1 MGPSVSNMPS
11 NDLNDHA
18 ISDTDFYAL
27 LGVTFQTSQRDIDRA
42 WRQTA
47 LKYHPD
53 KVGDDPVAKE
63 KFHLAQI
70 GYDLLSDPG
79 SKALYD
85 SARNARIQREKKNN
99 ELRGR
104 RRTLAE
110 DLFTRE
116 RCFKRERDECEDEEE
131 MLEREV
137 RRLAE
142 DGKRRRKER
151 EDTLRNEMQI
161 FDRNEVVDGEKLDVT
176 VLTSQTSVSEIDR
189 TVKIRWPLGDGEPLP
204 ISQEQIVNLFSK
216 FGNIESADLLNP
228 KPLKS
233 ETRKKHKKQ
242 LMATCMVQYSSIV
255 GAHTAVE
262 DFKKQQ
268 GREWERFEFVFW
280 AAGKEPR
287 FIGAATQN
295 KHEELV
301 PNAAP
306 LTPEGDNREAG
317 SGKSV
322 PSSFNL
328 FNAFSKPSA
337 AAVPGAHGLLKKPSF
352 ASFSSAAFT
361 TPTGSPASNRSVN
374 SPSFEEMMM
383 IRLKN
388 AEKKRLEDEIRKQD
402 EAVATSGVG
411 EVILS
416 R

>member
-1 MGPSVSNMPS
+1 MPS

-27 LGVTFQTSQRDIDRA
+27 LGVTFETSQRDIDRA

-63 KFHLAQI
+63 KFHLAHI

-116 RCFKRERDECEDEEE
+116 RGFRRERDEFEDEEE

-151 EDTLRNEMQI
+151 EDTLRNEMQN
-161 FDRNEVVDGEKLDVT
+161 FDRNEVIDGEKLDDT

-204 ISQEQIVNLFSK
+204 IRQEQIVNLFSK

-268 GREWERFEFVFW
+268 GHEWERFDFVFW

-295 KHEELV
+295 KHEERV

-306 LTPEGDNREAG
+306 LTPKGDNREAG

-322 PSSFNL
+322 PPSFNL

-337 AAVPGAHGLLKKPSF
+337 AAVSGAHGLLKKPSF

-402 EAVATSGVG
+402 EAVAASGVG
-411 EVILS
+411 EVNLS

>member
-1 MGPSVSNMPS
+1 MPS
-11 NDLNDHA
+11 NDLKDHA
-18 ISDTDFYAL
+18 VSDTDFYAL
-27 LGVTFQTSQRDIDRA
+27 LGVTFETSQRNIDRA

-70 GYDLLSDPG
+70 GYDLLSDPA

-99 ELRGR
+99 ELRGK
-104 RRTLAE
+104 RRTMAE
-110 DLFTRE
+110 DLFSRE
-116 RCFKRERDECEDEEE
+116 RGFKRERDEGEDEEE
-131 MLEREV
+131 RLEREV

-142 DGKRRRKER
+142 DGRRRRKER
-151 EDTLRNEMQI
+151 EDTLRKEMQI
-161 FDRNEVVDGEKLDVT
+161 AERNEAAEGEKLDVT
-176 VLTSQTSVSEIDR
+176 DFLSGRTSVSEIDR
-189 TVKIRWPLGDGEPLP
+189 TVKIRWPLGDGQSLP
-204 ISQEQIVNLFSK
+204 IGQDQIITLFSK

-228 KPLKS
+228 KPLKLTS
-233 ETRKKHKKQ
+233 ENRKKHKKQ
-242 LMATCMVQYSSIV
+242 LMGTCMVQYSSIV

-268 GREWERFEFVFW
+268 GREWERFDSVFW
-280 AAGKEPR
+280 AAGKEPH
-287 FIGAATQN
+287 FVGAATQ
-295 KHEELV
+295 KDQHEEGV

-306 LTPEGDNREAG
+306 LTPKRNNREAG

-322 PSSFNL
+322 PFPSSNL
-328 FNAFSKPSA
+328 FNTFSMPSAA
-337 AAVPGAHGLLKKPSF
+337 AAVPGADGLLKKPSF
-352 ASFSSAAFT
+352 AFFSSAKFT
-361 TPTGSPASNRSVN
+361 TPTGSPASYRSAS

-402 EAVATSGVG
+402 EAVTTSGG
-411 EVILS
+411 GG
-416 R
+416 

>member
-1 MGPSVSNMPS
+1 MPS
-11 NDLNDHA
+11 NDLKDNA
-18 ISDTDFYAL
+18 VSETDFYAL
-27 LGVTFQTSQRDIDRA
+27 LGVTFETSQKDIDRA

-70 GYDLLSDPG
+70 GYDLLSDPA

-99 ELRGR
+99 ELRGK
-104 RRTLAE
+104 RRTMAE
-110 DLFTRE
+110 DLFSRE
-116 RCFKRERDECEDEEE
+116 RGFKRERDECEDEEE
-131 MLEREV
+131 RLEREV

-142 DGKRRRKER
+142 DGRRRRKER

-161 FDRNEVVDGEKLDVT
+161 AERNDFVEGEKLDAT

-189 TVKIRWPLGDGEPLP
+189 TVKIRWPLGDGQSLP
-204 ISQEQIVNLFSK
+204 IGQDQVINLFSK
-216 FGNIESADLLNP
+216 FGKVESADLLNP

-233 ETRKKHKKQ
+233 ESRKKHKRQ

-268 GREWERFEFVFW
+268 GREWERFDSVFW
-280 AAGKEPR
+280 AAGKEPH
-287 FIGAATQN
+287 FVGAATQN
-295 KHEELV
+295 QHKEGL
-301 PNAAP
+301 PSPAP
-306 LTPEGDNREAG
+306 LTPNRNNRENG

-322 PSSFNL
+322 PPPSFNL
-328 FNAFSKPSA
+328 FNIFSTPSA
-337 AAVPGAHGLLKKPSF
+337 AAVPGADGLLKKPSF

-361 TPTGSPASNRSVN
+361 TPTGSPASYRSVS

-402 EAVATSGVG
+402 EAVAATSGGG
-411 EVILS
+411 EVNFS

>member
-1 MGPSVSNMPS
+1 MPS
-11 NDLNDHA
+11 NDLQDNA
-18 ISDTDFYAL
+18 VSETDFYAL
-27 LGVTFQTSQRDIDRA
+27 LGVTFETSQRDIDRA

-70 GYDLLSDPG
+70 GYDLLSDPA

-99 ELRGR
+99 ELRGK
-104 RRTLAE
+104 RRTMAE
-110 DLFTRE
+110 DLFSRE
-116 RCFKRERDECEDEEE
+116 RGFKRERDECEDEEE
-131 MLEREV
+131 RLEREV

-142 DGKRRRKER
+142 DGRRRRKER

-161 FDRNEVVDGEKLDVT
+161 AERNEVVEGEKLDAT

-189 TVKIRWPLGDGEPLP
+189 TVKIRWPLGDGQPLP
-204 ISQEQIVNLFSK
+204 IGQDQVINLFSK
-216 FGNIESADLLNP
+216 FGKIESADLLKP

-233 ETRKKHKKQ
+233 ESRKKHKKQ

-268 GREWERFEFVFW
+268 GREWERFDSVFW
-280 AAGKEPR
+280 AAGKEPH
-287 FIGAATQN
+287 FVGAATQN
-295 KHEELV
+295 QQHKEGV
-301 PNAAP
+301 PSPAP
-306 LTPEGDNREAG
+306 LTPKRNNREAG

-322 PSSFNL
+322 PPSFNL
-328 FNAFSKPSA
+328 FNTFSTPSA
-337 AAVPGAHGLLKKPSF
+337 AAVPGADGLLKKPSF

-361 TPTGSPASNRSVN
+361 TPTGSPASYRSVS

-402 EAVATSGVG
+402 EAVAATIGGG
-411 EVILS
+411 EVNFS

>member
-1 MGPSVSNMPS
+1 MPF
-11 NDLNDHA
+11 NDLKDHA
-18 ISDTDFYAL
+18 VSDTDFYTL
-27 LGVTFQTSQRDIDRA
+27 LGVTFETSQRDIDRA

-53 KVGDDPVAKE
+53 KVGNDAVAKE

-70 GYDLLSDPG
+70 GYDLLSDPA

-85 SARNARIQREKKNN
+85 SVRNARIQKEKKNN
-99 ELRGR
+99 ELRGK
-104 RRTLAE
+104 RRTMAE
-110 DLFTRE
+110 DLFSRE
-116 RCFKRERDECEDEEE
+116 RGFKRERDECEDEEE
-131 MLEREV
+131 RLEREV

-142 DGKRRRKER
+142 DGRRRRKER
-151 EDTLRNEMQI
+151 EDTLRNEIQI
-161 FDRNEVVDGEKLDVT
+161 AERNEVVEGGKLDVT
-176 VLTSQTSVSEIDR
+176 VLKSQTSVSEIDR
-189 TVKIRWPLGDGEPLP
+189 TVKIRWPLGDGQPLP
-204 ISQEQIVNLFSK
+204 IGQDQVINLFSK

-268 GREWERFEFVFW
+268 GREWERFDSVFW
-280 AAGKEPR
+280 AAGKEPH
-287 FIGAATQN
+287 FVGAATQN
-295 KHEELV
+295 QHEEGVSNPAL
-301 PNAAP
+301 
-306 LTPEGDNREAG
+306 LTPKRNNREAG

-328 FNAFSKPSA
+328 FDTFSTPSA
-337 AAVPGAHGLLKKPSF
+337 AAVPGADGLLKKPSF

-361 TPTGSPASNRSVN
+361 TPTGSSASYRSVS

-383 IRLKN
+383 IRLKI

-402 EAVATSGVG
+402 EAVATSGGG
-411 EVILS
+411 EVDFS

>member
-1 MGPSVSNMPS
+1 MPS
-11 NDLNDHA
+11 NDLKDYA
-18 ISDTDFYAL
+18 VSDTDFYAL
-27 LGVTFQTSQRDIDRA
+27 LGVTFETSQRDIDRA

-70 GYDLLSDPG
+70 GYDLLSDPA

-99 ELRGR
+99 ELRGK
-104 RRTLAE
+104 RRTMAE
-110 DLFTRE
+110 DLFNRE
-116 RCFKRERDECEDEEE
+116 RGFKRERDECEDEEE
-131 MLEREV
+131 RLEREV

-142 DGKRRRKER
+142 DGRRRRKER

-161 FDRNEVVDGEKLDVT
+161 AERNEVAEGEKLDVT
-176 VLTSQTSVSEIDR
+176 VLKNQTSVSEIDR
-189 TVKIRWPLGDGEPLP
+189 TVKIRWPLGGGQTLP
-204 ISQEQIVNLFSK
+204 IGQDQVINLFSK
-216 FGNIESADLLNP
+216 FGSIESADLLNP

-242 LMATCMVQYSSIV
+242 LMGICMVQYSSIV

-262 DFKKQQ
+262 DFKKQR
-268 GREWERFEFVFW
+268 GREWERFDSVSW
-280 AAGKEPR
+280 AAGKEPH
-287 FIGAATQN
+287 FVGAATQN
-295 KHEELV
+295 QHEEGV
-301 PNAAP
+301 PNPAP
-306 LTPEGDNREAG
+306 LTPKRNNREAG

-328 FNAFSKPSA
+328 FDTFSTPSA
-337 AAVPGAHGLLKKPSF
+337 AAVPGADGLLKKPSF

-361 TPTGSPASNRSVN
+361 TPTGSPASYRSVS

-402 EAVATSGVG
+402 EAAATSSGGKVN
-411 EVILS
+411 LS